1 MNNIKLLLGVILGI
15 LILNLAK
22 VIFNITFYN
31 SLDDLLNADGEGHL
45 LIITYVAT
53 IIVLCAAHLL
63 VAKGLWLIIQYG
75 YFNLGSI
82 KVLNFGAVAF
92 IVYGVISL
100 CWRLYLMRYFDQ
112 TDTNDAPQLVINAF
126 ENSYTIILGL
136 AIITITTVLKDAYV
150 LKSENDLTI

>member
-1 MNNIKLLLGVILGI
+1 MKNIKLFLGVIVGL

-63 VAKGLWLIIQYG
+63 VAMGLWFMIQYG
-75 YFNLGSI
+75 YFNLRSI

-92 IVYGVISL
+92 IAYGIISL
-100 CWRLYLMRYFDQ
+100 CWRLYLMSYFNQ
-112 TDTNDAPQLVINAF
+112 TETNEAPQMVINAF

-136 AIITITTVLKDAYV
+136 AIITITTVLKDAHV